1 MWKFITLLLMISLLP
16 CRAKELLEAADL
28 ADAWENVQIQQ
39 GSSALTAKGQAIS
52 HQFLQLSPRRC
63 YRLKAQINPQQNTQF
78 FLGFIPYDRE
88 KRRIESSFF
97 HIQPKS
103 DTVLV
108 EAGQSEDRTILV
120 ENAQFWQT
128 GKKSWMAFDC
138 DPSGFFNDLPN
149 FSVNPI
155 VIEEKKKLADG
166 LWRLL
171 LQEPIGRAAAAGT
184 AIRQHFGYG
193 VYMYAGP
200 SAVLPKNQFSF
211 RQGAIYG
218 RCLNI
223 CENFAFWPGVK
234 YLKVILINFNDV
246 TFQFKDVSLTEVSLE
261 EAMKDNQ
268 TVLPKKPG
276 ELHFHPADAPGFQM
290 EGLACFASEK
300 QFRRFPLQPDPA
312 LPGGVE
318 SLSWHSAGAMLR
330 FRSNTRKLAVKVKI
344 ENFPGFDHM
353 SRIAQAGVD
362 LYLGEPGQESFHAVS
377 RISAQPGDYEA
388 ELFKLPDEEP
398 DQMREFTLHL
408 PSYSR
413 TADLQIGLDAEAEIQ
428 PPTPRSAPGRIA
440 VYGTSITQGACTS
453 RPGLC
458 YTSQLARKLNRE
470 FLNFGFSGSGRGEA
484 EVATHL
490 ARLPQI
496 DLFILDFEANAEN
509 LATMQQRLPVFLD
522 ILRKQQP
529 DCKILLVSTIP
540 FAGQAA
546 YRQRQE
552 YSASRDWQQELVRKR
567 NEAGDR
573 KLFFLDGSELLGAD
587 FGECSVDGVHPND
600 LGMTL
605 MQQAMLPVIRKI
617 LE

>member
-1 MWKFITLLLMISLLP
+1 MWKCISFVLMISLLP
-16 CRAKELLEAADL
+16 CFAQELLEGANL
-28 ADAWENVQIQQ
+28 AESWENVQIQD
-39 GSSALTAKGQAIS
+39 GSSVLTAKGQAVS
-52 HQFLQLSPRRC
+52 TQFLQLSPRRC
-63 YRLKAQINPQQNTQF
+63 YRLKAQINPKQNTYF
-78 FLGFIPYDRE
+78 FLGLVPYDRE

-103 DTVLV
+103 DTVL
-108 EAGQSEDRTILV
+108 AAACKSDDRTIIV
-120 ENAQFWQT
+120 ENGQFWQT
-128 GKKSWMAFDC
+128 GKKSWLAFDC

-155 VIEEKKKLADG
+155 QVEAKEKLADG
-166 LWRLL
+166 RWRLM

-184 AIRQHFGYG
+184 SIRQHFGYG

-200 SAVLPKNQFSF
+200 SAVLTKDQFTF
-211 RQGAIYG
+211 RQGAIHG
-218 RCLNI
+218 RCLNV
-223 CENFAFWPGVK
+223 CENFAFWPGAK
-234 YLKVILINFNDV
+234 YFKVILVNFNNV
-246 TFQFKDVSLTEVSLE
+246 TFQFKDVSLTEISAE

-268 TVLPKKPG
+268 AGLPKKKGDLCYHPVTTPG
-276 ELHFHPADAPGFQM
+276 LHM
-290 EGLACFASEK
+290 EGLAFFAQEK

-330 FRSNTRKLAVKVKI
+330 FRSNTRKLTVKVRI

-353 SRIAQAGVD
+353 SRIGQAGVD
-362 LYLGEPGQESFHAVS
+362 LYLGKPGQTVFHAVS
-377 RISAQPGDYEA
+377 RISTQPGDYEA
-388 ELFKLPDEEP
+388 ELFQLPDAEP
-398 DQMREFTLHL
+398 VQMREFTLHL
-408 PSYSR
+408 PAYSK
-413 TADLQIGLDAEAEIQ
+413 TADLQIGLDADAEIL
-428 PPTPRSAPGRIA
+428 PPSPRSAPGRIA
-440 VYGTSITQGACTS
+440 VYGTSITQGACAS

-496 DLFILDFEANAEN
+496 DLFILDFEANAES
-509 LATMQQRLPVFLD
+509 LAKMQQRLPVFLD
-522 ILRKQQP
+522 LLRKQQP
-529 DCKILLVSTIP
+529 DCKILLVSAIP

-546 YRQRQE
+546 FKQCPE
-552 YSASRDWQQELVRKR
+552 YTASRDWQQELVRNR
-567 NEAGDR
+567 NEAGEE
-573 KLFFLDGSELLGAD
+573 KLFFLDGGTLLD
-587 FGECSVDGVHPND
+587 EDIGECYVDGVHPND

-605 MQQAMLPVIRKI
+605 IQQAMLPVIRKI